1 MNDSNSSSAKKPTPL
16 DQRIKVQFSTDHLA
30 ILDQRCEAVGMQRAS
45 YVRAVVLK
53 DLELAN
59 PQGTPSAKKA
69 ANHASM
75 LNVAELHTLAMQ
87 VKKLGTNVNQLAK
100 QANQAMVPITR
111 AEVLYMLNQ
120 HQLLMSKAIATV
132 EKMLK

>member
-1 MNDSNSSSAKKPTPL
+1 
-16 DQRIKVQFSTDHLA
+16 
-30 ILDQRCEAVGMQRAS
+30 MQRAS